1 MAGQP
6 LDPAGS
12 PSSRPRLMK
21 THMSDAAACFKLHR
35 TATLRAVQHCPAL
48 AMLPADMR

>member
-12 PSSRPRLMK
+12 TSSRPRLMK
-21 THMSDAAACFKLHR
+21 THMSDVAACFKLHR
-35 TATLRAVQHCPAL
+35 TELCVRCSIVLR
-48 AMLPADMR
+48 